1 MIPFSFQSK
10 YKLLLTLWLIISSST
25 EVLSQVN
32 FFDSNDITYNISY
45 YEELF
50 GAKVHRIIW
59 DFEAGMIS
67 PEYANA
73 AVIVVFNSQKQ
84 HWISLRVNIDSHIKR
99 VDFTDLEEMDNEDYK
114 SRLKDERFAKWKEN
128 IISIPLKEAVK
139 IIDKELVSSNH
150 NYIVDSMVIPEFYHG
165 DEGEMIGVKKGMF
178 TREYEEQYWSDIRMK
193 VGCQRS
199 EGFGIKFP
207 KNEHHGMLDTLV
219 IQSVIHVQNP
229 RCNSQYV
236 NAIWWESDNESKYYA
251 SSSTYFEYII
261 SHFESVKDYVGCG
274 NVFFAKCK
282 DGNTIGWYKFS
293 ADIPEGE
300 YLDISP
306 LSKVMN
312 RIVGGDSDYDGFES
326 YALIENKNTLSA
338 YFFNKN
344 EFFHFPKGYNL
355 LSNNEYEAVIVKKG
369 KKKYYYNYD
378 DSYDN
383 GNGTIELLDS
393 R

>member
-1 MIPFSFQSK
+1 
-10 YKLLLTLWLIISSST
+10 
-25 EVLSQVN
+25 VN
-32 FFDSNDITYNISY
+32 FFDSDDITYNISY

-67 PEYANA
+67 PEYSNA
-73 AVIVVFNSQKQ
+73 AVIVVFNSKKQ

-99 VDFTDLEEMDNEDYK
+99 VDFTDLEEMENEDYK

-165 DEGEMIGVKKGMF
+165 DEGEMIGVKKEIF
-178 TREYEEQYWSDIRMK
+178 TREYDERYWSDMRMK

-274 NVFFAKCK
+274 NVFFAKCF
-282 DGNTIGWYKFS
+282 DGNTLAWYVFS
-293 ADIPEGE
+293 SEKPQGE
-300 YLDISP
+300 YLDIPSDFIIEP
-306 LSKVMN
+306 IIKN
-312 RIVGGDSDYDGFES
+312 GDSDYDDFGN
-326 YALIENKNTLSA
+326 YVIAYNTKSVSA
-338 YFFNKN
+338 YFLDK
-344 EFFHFPKGYNL
+344 EFIYLFPKGYTFH
-355 LSNNEYEAVIVKKG
+355 SNKEYEGTIVKKG
-369 KKKYYYNYD
+369 KKKFHYYYGS
-378 DSYDN
+378 SYEEDIY
-383 GNGTIELLDS
+383 GTFEPYTENKY
-393 R
+393 